1 MRALSGDQALP
12 RHGMRAQRPQHT
24 GMAAGTGSGHTARPT
39 AAQRPASVPFAAP
52 LYSIQ
57 VMTASNRTVCRCLF
71 TFCLAA
77 A

>member
-1 MRALSGDQALP
+1 
-12 RHGMRAQRPQHT
+12 
-24 GMAAGTGSGHTARPT
+24 MAAGTGSGHTARPT